1 MSIKFM
7 KRISNITVIFIIL
20 FFISVSCG
28 GQPNIKFNELAFD
41 FGDVRQEEDL
51 SHIFTF
57 VNTGNS
63 TLIIEKVKAG

>member
-1 MSIKFM
+1 MR
-7 KRISNITVIFIIL
+7 RINIVIIISVIL
-20 FFISVSCG
+20 FFVSISCG

-41 FGDVRQEEDL
+41 FGNAKQEQEL

-57 VNTGNS
+57 VNTGTS